1 MLNWTK
7 NEAEKLALIQYF
19 QFRCKYDQ
27 NYVLSKGPINIAND
41 RSDEEEI

>member
-1 MLNWTK
+1 MLNWTE

-27 NYVLSKGPINIAND
+27 NYVLSKDSINIEKD
-41 RSDEEEI
+41 GSDEE

>member
-19 QFRCKYDQ
+19 QFGCKYDQ
-27 NYVLSKGPINIAND
+27 NYVLSKGPFNIAKD
-41 RSDEEEI
+41 GSDEEEI